1 MVMTSATV
9 ESQYSAKALVRRIVV
24 AAFAANASLALC
36 GGLIKLDNALLN
48 GLLGPDP
55 GTRTFGQL
63 SAIVQSPHAADQ
75 VVGSLVGLVAAVL
88 AILLVALYIGR
99 DVLLLEGTVLSPL
112 ALVTYAPPQTDE
124 VARIWGRVFSAL
136 LFVPGIEAGLVEVG
150 VELLRPTAR
159 LC

>member
-9 ESQYSAKALVRRIVV
+9 ESQYSAKALVPRIVL

-55 GTRTFGQL
+55 GTSTFGQL
-63 SAIVQSPHAADQ
+63 SPIVQSPHAADQ

-88 AILLVALYIGR
+88 AILLIALYIGR
-99 DVLLLEGTVLSPL
+99 DVVLLVATVLSPL
-112 ALVTYAPPQTDE
+112 ALAPYALPPTDKI
-124 VARIWGRVFSAL
+124 ARTWGPGFSA
-136 LFVPGIEAGLVEVG
+136 
-150 VELLRPTAR
+150 
-159 LC
+159 